1 MQIKNQ
7 LLTNFSTCDLSYQ
20 LHNNLYIFLEVSGL
34 ERMPSIIGGQSIDRR
49 NTIGMYANWSIFAAK
64 AIFIGDD
71 ISPKVRRKGC
81 AQPIKV

>member
-1 MQIKNQ
+1 
-7 LLTNFSTCDLSYQ
+7 
-20 LHNNLYIFLEVSGL
+20 
-34 ERMPSIIGGQSIDRR
+34 
-49 NTIGMYANWSIFAAK
+49 MYANWSIFAAK